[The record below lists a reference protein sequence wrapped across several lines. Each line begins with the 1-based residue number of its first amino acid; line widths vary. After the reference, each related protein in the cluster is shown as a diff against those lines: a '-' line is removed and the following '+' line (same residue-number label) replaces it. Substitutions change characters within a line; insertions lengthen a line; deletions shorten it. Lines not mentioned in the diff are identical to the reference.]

1 MKYVWW
7 IIQVLMVLVSGF
19 FLVFGIDLL
28 MASYTLDNPYSF
40 IMTFFSASFII
51 LISLA
56 LGISFLIK
64 IIRVFRRVFRQPK
77 HTPSKD

>member
-28 MASYTLDNPYSF
+28 MASYTLDNPYNF

-64 IIRVFRRVFRQPK
+64 MIRVFRQLK
-77 HTPSKD
+77 HTPAKD

>member
-7 IIQVLMVLVSGF
+7 IIQVLMLLVSGF

-28 MASYTLDNPYSF
+28 MASYTLDNPYNF

-56 LGISFLIK
+56 LGISFIIK
-64 IIRVFRRVFRQPK
+64 IIRVFRQLK
-77 HTPSKD
+77 HTPAKD

>member
-1 MKYVWW
+1 MKYIWY
-7 IIQVLMVLVSGF
+7 IIQVLLVLVSGF

-28 MASYTLDNPYSF
+28 RASYTLDNPYSF

-51 LISLA
+51 LTSLA
-56 LGISFLIK
+56 LGISFIIK
-64 IIRVFRRVFRQPK
+64 IIRVSRRVFRQVK

>member
-28 MASYTLDNPYSF
+28 MASYTLDNPYNF

-56 LGISFLIK
+56 LGISFIIK
-64 IIRVFRRVFRQPK
+64 IIRVFRQLK
-77 HTPSKD
+77 HTPAKD

>member
-28 MASYTLDNPYSF
+28 MASYTLDNPYNF
-40 IMTFFSASFII
+40 IMAFFSASFII

-56 LGISFLIK
+56 LGIGFIIK
-64 IIRVFRRVFRQPK
+64 IIRVFRQLK
-77 HTPSKD
+77 HTPAKD